1 MLERQRWRG
10 RGPTSVR
17 VRGRYGNRQWT
28 RSIWAVGALSR
39 EWLVE
44 RSRQQSFRWLAW
56 GSWGSFTK
64 GVMGTDLYSR
74 DFVLSGETEPTALR
88 ETGLGAVLQ
97 LWGGKGGLNGGEV
110 PGPGLGRGLP

>member
-1 MLERQRWRG
+1 
-10 RGPTSVR
+10 
-17 VRGRYGNRQWT
+17 
-28 RSIWAVGALSR
+28 
-39 EWLVE
+39 
-44 RSRQQSFRWLAW
+44 
-56 GSWGSFTK
+56 
-64 GVMGTDLYSR
+64 MGTDLYSR

>member
-10 RGPTSVR
+10 RGHISAR
-17 VRGRYGNRQWT
+17 VRGRYGNRQC
-28 RSIWAVGALSR
+28 IWAVGALSR

-44 RSRQQSFRWLAW
+44 RSRQQSFSWLAW

-97 LWGGKGGLNGGEV
+97 CGEARV
-110 PGPGLGRGLP
+110 VSMVGRCLAPNWVGACPEG